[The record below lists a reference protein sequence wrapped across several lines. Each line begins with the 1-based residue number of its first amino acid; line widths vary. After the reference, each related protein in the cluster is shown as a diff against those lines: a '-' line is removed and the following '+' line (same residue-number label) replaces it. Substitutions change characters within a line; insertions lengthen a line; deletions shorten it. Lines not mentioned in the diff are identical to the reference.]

1 MAALTCWCVAGMGNH
16 GNCAA
21 PQEIVGLQ
29 GPELQV
35 AAGMYHALAVGCV
48 NLVRNKLRKIES
60 TYSLAWQQS
69 AQLMRQEAEFREGKA
84 PPLPNWSP
92 ELLSLVGH
100 PGGWPLDLNPHNL
113 QAPPIDVG
121 SGGGHGL
128 DGFAGNRPYDAYAA
142 LQDDGDESVE
152 SEEGVTKVYDGDARD
167 EGPTRADDC
176 EWAQIVGASRIQR
189 VRWLHGGDLCVPVQR
204 LAPRKVLK
212 HIQCSHVC

>member
-69 AQLMRQEAEFREGKA
+69 AQLMRQEAEFHSTVDRGKDA
-84 PPLPNWSP
+84 CTIL
-92 ELLSLVGH
+92 EVKQADQRTR
-100 PGGWPLDLNPHNL
+100 LD
-113 QAPPIDVG
+113 
-121 SGGGHGL
+121 
-128 DGFAGNRPYDAYAA
+128 
-142 LQDDGDESVE
+142 
-152 SEEGVTKVYDGDARD
+152 
-167 EGPTRADDC
+167 
-176 EWAQIVGASRIQR
+176 
-189 VRWLHGGDLCVPVQR
+189 
-204 LAPRKVLK
+204 
-212 HIQCSHVC
+212 

>member
-84 PPLPNWSP
+84 PPLPN
-92 ELLSLVGH
+92 
-100 PGGWPLDLNPHNL
+100 
-113 QAPPIDVG
+113 
-121 SGGGHGL
+121 
-128 DGFAGNRPYDAYAA
+128 
-142 LQDDGDESVE
+142 
-152 SEEGVTKVYDGDARD
+152 
-167 EGPTRADDC
+167 
-176 EWAQIVGASRIQR
+176 
-189 VRWLHGGDLCVPVQR
+189 
-204 LAPRKVLK
+204 
-212 HIQCSHVC
+212 